1 MNFSR
6 GFSIENKLN
15 IEELKKHVLEINNS
29 VPEEIVQFFYE
40 DDERNRTYITTSEQL
55 NDLLLSILE
64 NLDLGKRIFYLFYR
78 LNNFSKFLVTQK
90 MSFYIRY
97 EFKCNSDTNI
107 LLTVRNLCKPYNS
120 TSFSI
125 KYPMKYND
133 ILNTVC
139 ERLKVSKVD
148 RLFGYLKNKSDNTK
162 LDKYYIVDDDSLN
175 SLYEIYIETNPKDHM
190 VLSIE

>member
-64 NLDLGKRIFYLFYR
+64 NLDLGKPI
-78 LNNFSKFLVTQK
+78 
-90 MSFYIRY
+90 I
-97 EFKCNSDTNI
+97 
-107 LLTVRNLCKPYNS
+107 
-120 TSFSI
+120 
-125 KYPMKYND
+125 
-133 ILNTVC
+133 
-139 ERLKVSKVD
+139 
-148 RLFGYLKNKSDNTK
+148 
-162 LDKYYIVDDDSLN
+162 
-175 SLYEIYIETNPKDHM
+175 
-190 VLSIE
+190 